1 MIERVSASNLSEF
14 ENFVTANP
22 KGHFMQSSL
31 WAKVKPNWKWEALL
45 CRGNDG
51 SVKGA
56 VAVLIRKLPGLPY
69 SLMYGGRAPVC
80 DPHDKETL
88 AELFDGLKKIAKE
101 YKCYVIK
108 LDPDIVSSDT
118 EFSNIMKSLGFKNKS
133 AGKNFEGIQPR
144 YVFRLNVENKTEEE
158 LMQAFHPKTRYNIR
172 VAIKKGVEVKIVGK
186 EELPKFAEI
195 MRTTGLRDGFVTRP
209 LEYFQNMLE
218 VLGEHARLY
227 MAYSNGTA
235 IAGTLAIHY
244 GDKVW
249 YLYGASANEY
259 RNLMPNYLLQLEM
272 IRWALECNCR
282 IYDFRGV
289 SGDISEDNPL
299 YGLYKFKKG
308 FSGDFTEFVG
318 EFEYT
323 TKPFIHFAIEKG
335 SHIYREVRRKLYLL
349 KNRKKEQKQ

>member
-1 MIERVSASNLSEF
+1 
-14 ENFVTANP
+14 
-22 KGHFMQSSL
+22 
-31 WAKVKPNWKWEALL
+31 
-45 CRGNDG
+45 
-51 SVKGA
+51 
-56 VAVLIRKLPGLPY
+56 
-69 SLMYGGRAPVC
+69 
-80 DPHDKETL
+80 
-88 AELFDGLKKIAKE
+88 
-101 YKCYVIK
+101 
-108 LDPDIVSSDT
+108 
-118 EFSNIMKSLGFKNKS
+118 
-133 AGKNFEGIQPR
+133 
-144 YVFRLNVENKTEEE
+144 
-158 LMQAFHPKTRYNIR
+158 MQAFHPKTRYNIR

-218 VLGEHARLY
+218 ALGEHARLY

-272 IRWALECNCR
+272 IRWALECHCR

-289 SGDISEDNPL
+289 SGDISEDNPS

-323 TKPFIHFAIEKG
+323 TKPFIHFMIEKG